1 MKNTEILSN
10 LEDQTI
16 QLYRNLNQTS
26 ISELYKKQFQDIQ
39 SGMVAFFGIEKATLL
54 EQLIKLADDSIDDNN
69 LEQKLNDFRQL
80 DHEKLINHFKDEF
93 ERVFKQIADAN
104 KQNEIQALF
113 IEYDYYYQYSSYI
126 ICCGK
131 QNYPIIEVP
140 RYISNEYDYNK
151 EVYLVD
157 DGVNFQPAWI
167 DCKEFSEFKYLGIQ
181 SELEK
186 LFQLQS
192 RVLLHKALALLDE
205 DKKLNLFKNV
215 PFTIYINEHDC
226 EVMMLYRI
234 G

>member
-10 LEDQTI
+10 LEDQTSQI
-16 QLYRNLNQTS
+16 YRNLNQTS
-26 ISELYKKQFQDIQ
+26 ISALYKKQFQDIQ

-54 EQLIKLADDSIDDNN
+54 EQLIKLADDSIDDNK

-80 DHEKLINHFKDEF
+80 DHEKLIDYFKDEF

-104 KQNEIQALF
+104 KQDEIQALF

-157 DGVNFQPAWI
+157 DGVNFQLAWI

-205 DKKLNLFKNV
+205 DKKLNLFKNI